1 MLRTPGRAGLAGAAL
16 AWLGWAAA
24 VATGITGTASWWL
37 PALATLAFCAAYVAG
52 GGRKPAPPGRRES
65 MPGVQS
71 FTNTVTRGL
80 RGLHG
85 YLAQLG
91 GRPHLARR
99 PYKPVRTVDEH
110 AHRRRRQVVRHL
122 TRAQRI
128 ARIGSWEWHFRNDR
142 ILCSSEVCR
151 ILASPKE
158 QFQPRAAELLVYVHA
173 DDRRSFR
180 RWMLKL
186 ARGVAQPGLALRLV
200 TGSGESRFAEVLGE
214 TLLDE
219 RGAIIGVVG
228 TIQEASERTRAI
240 EEMERLAYFDA
251 LTQLP
256 NRARFHANLLEL
268 HARAERTGKPF
279 AVMFLDLD
287 QFKRINDTLGHA
299 VGDDLLRI
307 VAQRLRRVLRI
318 DPPTVA
324 SPRRQLE
331 CDLCRRGGDEFIILL
346 NNVSAPADAGK
357 VAQRVLDAIAQPVSL
372 GTHRVFVSASI
383 GIVFYP
389 RDGADLDTLLTN
401 ADVAMYEAKAQ
412 GRNRYS
418 FFEPAMGT
426 ATATRLSLETE
437 LRQAV
442 EGQQFELYYQP
453 QVDVRSGAFVG
464 VEALLRWKHPGRGML
479 SPGEFIGV
487 AEETGL
493 IMPIW
498 EWVLVSAMIQH
509 NQWREMGLGAVAI
522 GVNLSTAQLVDPR
535 LPERVQEIARII
547 GVRLQYLELE
557 VTESML
563 MIDFDAAVR
572 TLNQLRGLGVKIAI
586 DEFGTGYSSLSYLR
600 RLPFDKLKL
609 DQAFTR
615 DAVTCEQDA
624 AITRAIVML
633 AHGLD
638 LAVVAEGVETQ
649 EQLDFLLDLGCTTM
663 QGYLLGR
670 PVPGEQL
677 SQLLRDT
684 HHPFGLADDAPIAAL
699 DDELAPARVARA
711 H

>member
-1 MLRTPGRAGLAGAAL
+1 MLPPTTNHIVPDLLSVDRLDVPESVQRTPGRWAIAGTAL
-16 AWLGWAAA
+16 VWFTWGGA
-24 VATGITGTASWWL
+24 VAAGVAGPASWWM
-37 PALATLAFCAAYVAG
+37 PALATLAGSAALVAG
-52 GGRKPAPPGRRES
+52 ARRNGATPRRPEP
-65 MPGVQS
+65 MPGAGS
-71 FTNTVTRGL
+71 FTDTVTRSL

-91 GRPHLARR
+91 DRPLLARR
-99 PYKPVRTVDEH
+99 PYKPVRTVDAH
-110 AHRRRRQVVRHL
+110 AHHRRRQVVRHL

-128 ARIGSWEWHFRNDR
+128 ARIGSWEWHFRNGK

-151 ILASPKE
+151 ILGVPKDH
-158 QFQPRAAELLVYVHA
+158 FQPRAAELVDYVHA

-180 RWMLKL
+180 HWMLKL

-200 TGSGESRFAEVLGE
+200 TRSGEARFVELLGE
-214 TLLDE
+214 PLLDE

-228 TIQEASERTRAI
+228 TVQEASERTRAI
-240 EEMERLAYFDA
+240 EEMERLAYFDT

-256 NRARFHANLLEL
+256 NRARFHANLQEL
-268 HARAERTGKPF
+268 HARAERSGKPF

-307 VAQRLRRVLRI
+307 IAQRLRRVLRLE
-318 DPPTVA
+318 PPTAA
-324 SPRRQLE
+324 SSRRQLD
-331 CDLCRRGGDEFIILL
+331 CDLCRRGGDEFIVLL

-372 GTHRVFVSASI
+372 GTNRVFVSASI

-389 RDGADLDTLLTN
+389 RDGQALDTLLTN

-418 FFEPAMGT
+418 FFEQAMGA
-426 ATATRLSLETE
+426 ATARRLSLETE

-479 SPGEFIGV
+479 APGEFIGV

-509 NQWREMGLGAVAI
+509 NHWREMGLGAVSI

-535 LPERVQEIARII
+535 LPERVQEIARIV

-563 MIDFDAAVR
+563 MIDFDSAVR

-586 DEFGTGYSSLSYLR
+586 DDFGTGYSSLSYLR

-615 DAVTCEQDA
+615 DAVACEQDA
-624 AITRAIVML
+624 AITRAIVTL
-633 AHGLD
+633 AHSLD
-638 LAVVAEGVETQ
+638 LAVVA
-649 EQLDFLLDLGCTTM
+649 
-663 QGYLLGR
+663 
-670 PVPGEQL
+670 
-677 SQLLRDT
+677 
-684 HHPFGLADDAPIAAL
+684 
-699 DDELAPARVARA
+699 
-711 H
+711 